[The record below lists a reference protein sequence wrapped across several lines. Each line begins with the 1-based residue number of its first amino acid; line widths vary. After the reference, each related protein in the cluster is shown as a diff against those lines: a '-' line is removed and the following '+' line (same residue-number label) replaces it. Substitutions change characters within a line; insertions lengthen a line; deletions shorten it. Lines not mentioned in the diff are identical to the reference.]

1 MLVKMRCYKLYC
13 LHVHDWVDGQ
23 KIAKKLS
30 VQITKEGRNIRG
42 LLEKYSVVSAGDRSQ
57 ALTLQEALDPELVES
72 RLQAKGSYTAIAS
85 GERRVIIDSYLML
98 CRSREEM
105 SLLKLEA
112 QNVVTYYED
121 MEQALE
127 EELGR
132 RSADVTDY
140 NRGAISLCHGH
151 LKRVKVLLAQGKEV
165 LNVMYVHGGELEV
178 ETESMLNELDRD
190 SDADNIESDCS
201 EGEDW

>member
-42 LLEKYSVVSAGDRSQ
+42 LLEKYSVVSAGDKSQ

-85 GERRVIIDSYLML
+85 GERSNHRQLFNAMQEQGGDEFTET
-98 CRSREEM
+98 RS
-105 SLLKLEA
+105 SKCGHVL
-112 QNVVTYYED
+112 
-121 MEQALE
+121 
-127 EELGR
+127 R
-132 RSADVTDY
+132 R
-140 NRGAISLCHGH
+140 HGT
-151 LKRVKVLLAQGKEV
+151 GT
-165 LNVMYVHGGELEV
+165 GGGTWKTV
-178 ETESMLNELDRD
+178 S
-190 SDADNIESDCS
+190 
-201 EGEDW
+201 